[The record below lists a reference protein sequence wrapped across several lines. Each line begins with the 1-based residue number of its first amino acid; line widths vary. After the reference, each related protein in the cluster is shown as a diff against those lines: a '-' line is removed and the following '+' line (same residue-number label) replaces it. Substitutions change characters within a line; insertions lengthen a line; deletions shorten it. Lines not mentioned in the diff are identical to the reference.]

1 MEQNELVV
9 FKIISTVGSARSSYI
24 EAIQEA
30 KMGNF
35 EQARQLMNE

>member
-9 FKIISTVGSARSSYI
+9 FKIISAVGSARYSYI

-30 KMGNF
+30 KRVTLNK
-35 EQARQLMNE
+35 QDN